1 MTPFL
6 PAGTVWVS
14 ETATGLKMDGLEAA
28 AREAVRINR
37 EYLIVERDMLQMAL
51 EDVRSRAPDLHQI
64 LETTGVLALVEVDG
78 DAQMIMPA
86 VLMGPIM
93 DAFWPP
99 EKPS

>member
-1 MTPFL
+1 
-6 PAGTVWVS
+6 
-14 ETATGLKMDGLEAA
+14 MDGLEAA
-28 AREAVRINR
+28 ARAAVRINR

-51 EDVRSRAPDLHQI
+51 EDVRSRAPDLHLI
-64 LETTGVLALVEVDG
+64 LETTGVLDLVEAEEG
-78 DAQMIMPA
+78 TQLIMPA